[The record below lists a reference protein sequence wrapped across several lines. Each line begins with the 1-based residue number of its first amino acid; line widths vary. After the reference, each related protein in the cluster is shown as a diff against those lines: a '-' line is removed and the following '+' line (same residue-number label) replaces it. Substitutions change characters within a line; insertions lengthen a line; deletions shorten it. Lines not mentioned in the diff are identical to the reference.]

1 MITERG
7 RVPLAPYLAENDI
20 IVNCTLQD
28 TAGPLT
34 YLQTEDLAALPAR
47 AA

>member
-1 MITERG
+1 VITERG
-7 RVPLAPYLAENDI
+7 RMPLAPYLAENDI

-28 TAGPLT
+28 PNAPLT
-34 YLQTEDLAALPAR
+34 YLRTEDLRPSGR